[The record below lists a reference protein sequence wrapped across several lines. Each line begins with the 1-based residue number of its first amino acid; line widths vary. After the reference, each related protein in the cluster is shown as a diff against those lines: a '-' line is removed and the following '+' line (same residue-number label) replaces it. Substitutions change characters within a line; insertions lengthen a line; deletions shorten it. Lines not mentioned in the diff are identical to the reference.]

1 MFEKY
6 KKVYKADYEKW
17 YKENE
22 AYRERVAADQD
33 RLKFHLIHLMKNLK
47 FVIQHS
53 KRTVNI
59 SMIYLKFLNLIS
71 IVLILL
77 YSMATKMI
85 QILLILTIHLL
96 S

>member
-33 RLKFHLIHLMKNLK
+33 RLKFHLMPK
-47 FVIQHS
+47 
-53 KRTVNI
+53 TGW
-59 SMIYLKFLNLIS
+59 LNDPNGLCHFS
-71 IVLILL
+71 
-77 YSMATKMI
+77 
-85 QILLILTIHLL
+85 
-96 S
+96 

>member
-33 RLKFHLIHLMKNLK
+33 RLKFHLMPKTGWLNDPNGLCQFNGTYHIYYQMKTLMPMVSIPALHLL
-47 FVIQHS
+47 
-53 KRTVNI
+53 
-59 SMIYLKFLNLIS
+59 
-71 IVLILL
+71 
-77 YSMATKMI
+77 KMI
-85 QILLILTIHLL
+85 RSTI
-96 S
+96 STQEI